1 MAPAPSASISTT
13 ASPNPSS
20 GGQRRGPLA
29 ADSAP
34 RTGPKGAPSITTP
47 PWLLRTA
54 QSSATGWWASPK
66 GIRRFRSALWDCM
79 VLLVSLSLWFW
90 FYSYWIR
97 VFSGLQRIWDWNW
110 SSLLV
115 CLGGEFSLHYT
126 TVALGMPSQTYMV
139 ALDTGSDLFWVPCDC
154 ISCAPTSSASYGF
167 VSFSCFLVWLLIFCC
182 LHLLS
187 CYL

>member
-115 CLGGEFSLHYT
+115 CLGGNSACITQLLRWGCRARRIWWHSTPGAICFGCLVIAS
-126 TVALGMPSQTYMV
+126 VAPL
-139 ALDTGSDLFWVPCDC
+139 
-154 ISCAPTSSASYGF
+154 
-167 VSFSCFLVWLLIFCC
+167 
-182 LHLLS
+182 LHLPVMDL
-187 CYL
+187 